1 MPEFIKHF
9 FGNPWALRQDPPTP
23 DPPAGGG
30 DPPTDPPSGDPPPE
44 GFNWRGRLGNDLQED
59 PTISLFKDD
68 EAGLG
73 NLAKSYRDLRKTM
86 GNRIPRPDPDNP
98 DAMAEIYS
106 ALGRPEDPA
115 GYDLDKALADLELPK
130 GFDPKADGLFES
142 LRPVFHEAGL
152 SDAQVA
158 KLSRAVTE
166 RNVGQY
172 NEAMAAAAEANSRA
186 TEALREE
193 WGGEFDKNVKGV
205 NQVFDRFT
213 RNWAEPAK
221 RLFLNMA
228 GNDPEVIKSF
238 HEFGVA
244 VAEDGSFMGER
255 QRTTEISPTE
265 AKRRLAEINAQMS
278 DAKSP
283 LMNRNHPKHE
293 QALKERAEL
302 YALAYPEGG
311 E

>member
-9 FGNPWALRQDPPTP
+9 FGNPWALRQE
-23 DPPAGGG
+23 AGAEGGEGGG
-30 DPPTDPPSGDPPPE
+30 EMGGAEGEGASTE
-44 GFNWRGRLGNDLQED
+44 QGFNWRGRLGNDLQED

-115 GYDLDKALADLELPK
+115 GYDLDRALADLELPE

-158 KLSRAVTE
+158 RLSRAVTE

-172 NEAMAAAAEANSRA
+172 NEAMAAATEAKANA
-186 TEALREE
+186 TEVLREE

-213 RNWAEPAK
+213 QGWSEQAK
-221 RLFLNMA
+221 RMFLSMA

-244 VAEDGSFMGER
+244 VAEDGAFAGER
-255 QRTTEISPTE
+255 QRTTEVSPTE
-265 AKRRLAEINAQMS
+265 AKRRLAEINSQMS

-302 YALAYPEGG
+302 YALAYPEG